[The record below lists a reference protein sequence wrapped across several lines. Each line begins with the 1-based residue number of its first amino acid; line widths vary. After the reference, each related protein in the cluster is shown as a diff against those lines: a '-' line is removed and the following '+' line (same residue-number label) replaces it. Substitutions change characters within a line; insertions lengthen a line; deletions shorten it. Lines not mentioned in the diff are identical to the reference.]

1 MHGTFIYKVLPIDRE
16 LVSIS
21 SDDSL
26 RVIDPH
32 SLQWSSTDTLGQL
45 HHGVT
50 CLEAWRDRS
59 VLTAGRDGIVKGTDV
74 RSKRNIFGLSQGPES
89 PLLSLACHGNLIAAG
104 TELRNSQALVI
115 VWDSRATSQPLLQY
129 VESHSDD
136 VTELAFH
143 PSQPSCLLS
152 GSTDG
157 LVNLYDTTITDE
169 DDALIQVF
177 NHGSSIAHADF
188 LSDHE
193 VFALSHDEIFS
204 IYDLKDSPGG
214 DTIVNIWTLCLS
226 AVRHLGHWK
235 FQKRCISQADT
246 ERKSFGRCAPV
257 MMWVSPVASNIRLP
271 YTTQEKTIFTA
282 GEDGQIKAW
291 RPNGEGNNATKIE
304 EVPPEDKKRKKH
316 KSGDDHE
323 RARFKPY

>member
-1 MHGTFIYKVLPIDRE
+1 
-16 LVSIS
+16 
-21 SDDSL
+21 
-26 RVIDPH
+26 
-32 SLQWSSTDTLGQL
+32 
-45 HHGVT
+45 
-50 CLEAWRDRS
+50 
-59 VLTAGRDGIVKGTDV
+59 
-74 RSKRNIFGLSQGPES
+74 
-89 PLLSLACHGNLIAAG
+89 
-104 TELRNSQALVI
+104 
-115 VWDSRATSQPLLQY
+115 DSRATSQPLLQY

-143 PSQPSCLLS
+143 PSQTSCLLS

-157 LVNLYDTTITDE
+157 LINLYDTTITDE

-214 DTIVNIWTLCLS
+214 GHGEEVIRSLCS
-226 AVRHLGHWK
+226 SH
-235 FQKRCISQADT
+235 D
-246 ERKSFGRCAPV
+246 
-257 MMWVSPVASNIRLP
+257 
-271 YTTQEKTIFTA
+271 EKTIFTA

-291 RPNGEGNNATKIE
+291 RPNGEGNATKIE

-323 RARFKPY
+323 RARFKLY

>member
-1 MHGTFIYKVLPIDRE
+1 M
-16 LVSIS
+16 S
-21 SDDSL
+21 S
-26 RVIDPH
+26 
-32 SLQWSSTDTLGQL
+32 
-45 HHGVT
+45 
-50 CLEAWRDRS
+50 
-59 VLTAGRDGIVKGTDV
+59 
-74 RSKRNIFGLSQGPES
+74 GPES

-143 PSQPSCLLS
+143 PSQTSCLLS

-157 LVNLYDTTITDE
+157 LINLYDTTITDE

-214 DTIVNIWTLCLS
+214 DTSNPVQ
-226 AVRHLGHWK
+226 H
-235 FQKRCISQADT
+235 
-246 ERKSFGRCAPV
+246 FGDLRPQLHCDYVIDLMSSRSMGP
-257 MMWVSPVASNIRLP
+257 
-271 YTTQEKTIFTA
+271 FFGA
-282 GEDGQIKAW
+282 GCHRSDVLHALF
-291 RPNGEGNNATKIE
+291 NAILTN
-304 EVPPEDKKRKKH
+304 
-316 KSGDDHE
+316 
-323 RARFKPY
+323 F